1 MAELTPP
8 VPIVALDVPTTDA
21 ALALVG
27 QIGDACDFYKVGLE
41 LFVAAGP
48 SIVETLRARGVDV
61 FLDLKL
67 HDIPNTVAGAVR
79 SAAGLGARLL
89 TVHASGGAAMLA
101 AAADAAAGTGCGIL
115 GVTVL
120 TSIEAPESE
129 VLRLAGLAA
138 DAGLHGVVCSGR
150 EAAAVRARWPHE
162 LATLVPGIRPAGAA
176 THDQARVVTP
186 RQAAEAGA
194 TYVVLGRAVTQAAQ
208 PRDALRAIASEL
220 RDATTS
226 GLAPL
231 REGRKPA

>member
-8 VPIVALDVPTTDA
+8 VPIVALDVPTADA
-21 ALALVG
+21 ALALVDRL
-27 QIGDACDFYKVGLE
+27 GDACGFYKVGLE

-48 SIVETLRARGVDV
+48 AIVETLRARGVDV

-89 TVHASGGAAMLA
+89 TVHTSGGAAMLA
-101 AAADAAAGTGCGIL
+101 AAADAAAGSGCGIL

-120 TSIEAPESE
+120 TSLEAPEGE
-129 VLRLAGLAA
+129 VLRLAALAA

-150 EAAAVRARWPHE
+150 EAAAVRARWPVD
-162 LATLVPGIRPAGAA
+162 LATLVPGIRPGGAA

-194 TYVVLGRAVTQAAQ
+194 TYVVLGRAVTQAAE
-208 PRDALRAIASEL
+208 PREALRAIAREL
-220 RDATTS
+220 RSPETS

>member
-8 VPIVALDVPTTDA
+8 VPIVALDVPSAAA
-21 ALALVG
+21 ALALVDRL
-27 QIGDACDFYKVGLE
+27 GDACGFYKVGLE

-48 SIVETLRARGVDV
+48 PIVETLRARGLDV

-67 HDIPNTVAGAVR
+67 HDIPNTVGGAVR

-89 TVHASGGAAMLA
+89 TVHTSGGPAMLA
-101 AAADAAAGTGCGIL
+101 AAADAARGTGCEIL

-129 VLRLAGLAA
+129 VLRLAALAA

-150 EAAAVRARWPHE
+150 EAAAVRARWPDD
-162 LATLVPGIRPAGAA
+162 LATLVPGIRPGGAA

-194 TYVVLGRAVTQAAQ
+194 TYVVLGRAVTQAAA
-208 PRDALRAIASEL
+208 PREALRAITEEL
-220 RDATTS
+220 RSPETS
-226 GLAPL
+226 GLADL